1 MIKSPYPEEEQAFR
15 LIRERLERIEDAL
28 GEACV
33 RCGRRR
39 EEITVMAVTKTVA
52 PVYINYAVEQ
62 GGLTLLG
69 ENKAQELCEKY
80 DSYTL
85 KRDNIHFIGHLQTNK
100 VRQVIDK
107 VSMIQSV
114 DSVHLAQEIEKQ
126 AAKSDRMMDVLIEVN
141 VGSEESKSGIAPER
155 LGELLEGIAGFPHI
169 CVRGLMAIPSKAK
182 TEENFSRMQ
191 ELFETLKGWSHERLR
206 MEVLSLGMSGDYPLA
221 VQYGSTMVRLGSAIF
236 GPRTIVK

>member
-126 AAKSDRMMDVLIEVN
+126 AAKADRMLDVLIEVN

-155 LGELLEGIAGFPHI
+155 LDELLEGIAGLPHI
-169 CVRGLMAIPSKAK
+169 CVRGLMAIPSKEK

-191 ELFETLKGWSHERLR
+191 ELFEGLKTSSHDRLS

>member
-15 LIRERLERIEDAL
+15 MIRERLERIENAL
-28 GEACV
+28 GDACA

-39 EEITVMAVTKTVA
+39 EDISVMAVTKTVD
-52 PVYINYAVEQ
+52 PIYINYAAEQ

-80 DSYTL
+80 DRYTL

-100 VRQVIDK
+100 VKQVIDK

-114 DSVHLAQEIEKQ
+114 DSLHLAQEIEKQ
-126 AAKSDRMMDVLIEVN
+126 AAKADRVMDVLLEVN
-141 VGSEESKSGIAPER
+141 AGGEESKSGVAPER
-155 LGELLEGIAGFPHI
+155 LNELIEGLAHLPH
-169 CVRGLMAIPSKAK
+169 VFVKGLMAIPSQKK
-182 TEENFSRMQ
+182 TEENFSKMQ
-191 ELFETLKGWSHERLR
+191 ELFEALKGQAHERMR
-206 MEVLSLGMSGDYPLA
+206 MEILSLGMSGDFPLA

-236 GPRTIVK
+236 GPRTVIK

>member
-15 LIRERLERIEDAL
+15 LIRERLERIADTL

-33 RCGRRR
+33 RCGRQR
-39 EEITVMAVTKTVA
+39 EEIAVMAVTKTVA
-52 PVYINYAVEQ
+52 PVYINYAVKQ

-126 AAKSDRMMDVLIEVN
+126 AVKAGRVMDVLLEVN
-141 VGSEESKSGIAPER
+141 AGGEESKSGVAPGR
-155 LGELLEGIAGFPHI
+155 LTELIEGIAELPH
-169 CVRGLMAIPSKAK
+169 VFVKGLMAIPSQEK
-182 TEENFSRMQ
+182 TEENFSKMQ
-191 ELFETLKGWSHERLR
+191 GLFEALKGQEHERLR
-206 MEVLSLGMSGDYPLA
+206 METLSLGMSGDYPLA
-221 VQYGSTMVRLGSAIF
+221 IQYGSTMVRLGSAIF
-236 GPRTIVK
+236 GPRTVVK